1 MVTLLLVAALTP
13 QSPLAVQTLQPEQGP
28 TVLVHRQAGPL
39 LALRLS
45 APVPVE
51 LPEGSVE
58 LLQELA
64 RPAAEATAREH
75 GARVELRHERG
86 RAVVA
91 VTGPATA
98 FDALVAILRGATGEP
113 DLSIASLRRARARA
127 ENRVLARLE
136 QPAPRVRRLLRYG
149 LYGGPEPTGIA
160 TTLLDPEAV
169 RWLRERLYD
178 RSRVQ
183 VTMVGSVPAAAI
195 QAAFAEWSPAPGH
208 AAATVRP
215 GTGLVAR
222 PQAHREWGG
231 IAFLTNGDPAV
242 LAVAAELVRQRV
254 EASALRLGTA
264 EAWHEPSPALVLVG
278 AAMPGDDVLGASSG
292 AAPTGDVPAAELR
305 RYLHRLVAETA
316 ALVNP
321 AAVAGA
327 RTAVRRRL
335 LLEARTAAGKA
346 EVIGRV
352 ADEVGPDGGAGAFLD
367 RLAAVT
373 SEEVRLLLDRVRQTP
388 AVTAVAR

>member
-13 QSPLAVQTLQPEQGP
+13 QSPLAVQTVQPEQGP
-28 TVLVHRQAGPL
+28 TVLVHHQAGPL

-64 RPAAEATAREH
+64 RPGAEATAREH
-75 GARVELRHERG
+75 GARLELRHERG

-98 FDALVAILRGATGEP
+98 FDALVSLLREVTGEP

-127 ENRVLARLE
+127 EDRVLARLE
-136 QPAPRVRRLLRYG
+136 QPAPRIRRLLRHG
-149 LYGGPEPTGIA
+149 LYGGPEPNGIA

-169 RWLRERLYD
+169 RRLRERLYD
-178 RSRVQ
+178 PSRLR
-183 VTMVGSVPAAAI
+183 VTLVGSIPTGVIGPAFGEWPTPGPAATL
-195 QAAFAEWSPAPGH
+195 PP
-208 AAATVRP
+208 P
-215 GTGLVAR
+215 TGSVAAR

-231 IAFLTNGDPAV
+231 IAFLVTGDAAV

-254 EASALRLGTA
+254 DASALRLGTA
-264 EAWHEPSPALVLVG
+264 EAWHEPRPALVLIG
-278 AAMPGDDVLGASSG
+278 AAMPGDDVLDASSG
-292 AAPTGDVPAAELR
+292 AAAPAGTARSAALR
-305 RYLHRLVAETA
+305 RYLHGLVAEA
-316 ALVNP
+316 AAGAGP
-321 AAVAGA
+321 DAVAGA
-327 RTAVRRRL
+327 RTALDRRL

-346 EVIGRV
+346 EVIGRA
-352 ADEVGPDGGAGAFLD
+352 ADEGGPGGAEAFLD
-367 RLAAVT
+367 RLARVT
-373 SEEVRLLLDRVRQTP
+373 PEEVRRLLDRVRQTP
-388 AVTAVAR
+388 AVSAEAR